1 MFTKLSSR
9 SRRIFSALVVFLLVL
24 TAGSF
29 TSCKFID
36 AFKEAQ
42 KELEDMTTSTIYRN
56 WKSAYG
62 EIYTIT
68 ETSFDNGYYSGS
80 DITVVETDKT
90 SGYIY
95 MKYTKAYECTYTN
108 PDDPS
113 WTHSAAYDWN
123 DEHFDEYWYRYST
136 TAPDVGKWYAVAY
149 KNLEPASV
157 SLSGAYGAKSSCETL
172 EECKKE
178 MTVENGYFEVYSECK
193 KQ

>member
-42 KELEDMTTSTIYRN
+42 KELEDMTKSTIYRN
-56 WKSAYG
+56 WESSYG
-62 EIYTIT
+62 EVFEITKKTLKNLYKGSVIYAGN
-68 ETSFDNGYYSGS
+68 EL
-80 DITVVETDKT
+80 TVSKIDDT

-95 MKYTKAYECTYTN
+95 IKYTENA
-108 PDDPS
+108 
-113 WTHSAAYDWN
+113 
-123 DEHFDEYWYRYST
+123 FDSS
-136 TAPDVGKWYAVAY
+136 VIGGWYAIYY
-149 KNLEPASV
+149 KDLTPVSV
-157 SLSGAYGAKSSCETL
+157 SLAGAYGAKSSCETL
-172 EECKKE
+172 EECKNE
-178 MTVENGYFEVYSECK
+178 MTVENGYFAGYSECV